1 MAMTMRE
8 MFMAIVDGKV
18 DAEVQAMAQ
27 AQLDKMDAANARK
40 TSKAHAKA
48 SEVNGPLMEKIALL
62 LADKGMLAADVA
74 AAIEVSPQKAQAL
87 LRKMVEAGT
96 LTVEDVKIQGKGI
109 RKMYK
114 G

>member
-27 AQLDKMDAANARK
+27 AQLDKMDAANVRK
-40 TSKAHAKA
+40 NSKARAKA
-48 SEVNGPLMEKIALL
+48 NEANAPLMEKIALL
-62 LADKGMLAADVA
+62 LTDKGMLAADVA

-96 LTVEDVKIQGKGI
+96 LTVEDVNIPGKGV